1 MRSAICVQ
9 HGEMYRHPAKKVN
22 KEKEQAQEKISCMS
36 PSNKRPV
43 NVNREVAVAALPQF
57 VRRAIQAYKSK
68 STLII

>member
-1 MRSAICVQ
+1 MKSAICVH

-22 KEKEQAQEKISCMS
+22 KEKEQAQVKISCMS

-43 NVNREVAVAALPQF
+43 NVNREVAVALPQF
-57 VRRAIQAYKSK
+57 VRRAIQAFKSK